1 MKLKDTLG
9 NVLFALD
16 SAKTI
21 LQLVLAAREEA
32 KSLSGANLSRANLSG
47 ANLSRADLSGA
58 NLSRANLSRA
68 DLSRADLSGANLSGA
83 NLSRA
88 DLSGA
93 DLYGAD
99 LYGADLYG
107 ADLYGADLRGSKIDC
122 FLSAHSSGYPYQGWA
137 VLFQDGSRWIRMG
150 CLWKTLEDWDAIT
163 IRKSNISEFPDDG
176 SEKSECRADLF
187 GLLRSALLRM
197 KLTANP
203 PAEKQSG
210 MSAQKS

>member
-1 MKLKDTLG
+1 MELKDTLG
-9 NVLFALD
+9 NVLFELN

-32 KSLSGANLSRANLSG
+32 KSLRGADLRGANLSGANLRGADLSRANLSG
-47 ANLSRADLSGA
+47 AD
-58 NLSRANLSRA
+58 LSRANLSGA
-68 DLSRADLSGANLSGA
+68 DLNRADLSGANLSGA
-83 NLSRA
+83 DLSGADLYGA

-99 LYGADLYG
+99 LYGAN
-107 ADLYGADLRGSKIDC
+107 LRGSKIDC

-163 IRKSNISEFPDDG
+163 IRKSHISEFPDDG

-187 GLLRSALLRM
+187 NLLRSALLRM

-203 PAEKQSG
+203 PAEKQPG

>member
-1 MKLKDTLG
+1 MELKDTLG
-9 NVLFALD
+9 NVLFELN

-32 KSLSGANLSRANLSG
+32 KSLRGADLRGANLSG
-47 ANLSRADLSGA
+47 ANLRGAD
-58 NLSRANLSRA
+58 LSRANLNRA
-68 DLSRADLSGANLSGA
+68 DLNRADLSGANLSG
-83 NLSRA
+83 A

-99 LYGADLYG
+99 LYGAN
-107 ADLYGADLRGSKIDC
+107 LRGSKIDC

-163 IRKSNISEFPDDG
+163 IRKSHISEFPDDG

-187 GLLRSALLRM
+187 NLLRSALLRM

-203 PAEKQSG
+203 PAEKQPG

>member
-1 MKLKDTLG
+1 MELKNTLG

-32 KSLSGANLSRANLSG
+32 KSLR
-47 ANLSRADLSGA
+47 
-58 NLSRANLSRA
+58 
-68 DLSRADLSGANLSGA
+68 
-83 NLSRA
+83 
-88 DLSGA
+88 GA
-93 DLYGAD
+93 DLYGAN
-99 LYGADLYG
+99 LRGANLRG
-107 ADLYGADLRGSKIDC
+107 ANLRGSKIDC

-163 IRKSNISEFPDDG
+163 IRKSHMFEFPDDG

-187 GLLRSALLRM
+187 NLLRSALLRM

-203 PAEKQSG
+203 PAEK
-210 MSAQKS
+210 